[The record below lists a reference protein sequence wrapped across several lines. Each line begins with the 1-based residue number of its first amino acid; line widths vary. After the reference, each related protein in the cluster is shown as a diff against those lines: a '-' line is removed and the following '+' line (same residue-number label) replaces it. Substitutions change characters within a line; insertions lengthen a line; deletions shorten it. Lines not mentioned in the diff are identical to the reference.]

1 MKTERISE
9 FTINRLSIYLRCL
22 NLLSLAGVKTTSS
35 QSMAKEFQLNSAQ
48 IRKDLTYF
56 GEFGVRGVGYHVDD
70 LKRELSRILGL
81 NQLHRIGIVGAGNLG
96 MAVANY
102 RGFNPNHFQVAA
114 LFDKDL
120 LRVGESSRS
129 GVFVYHIKDL
139 KPIVQ
144 KEQIRVGVICVPA
157 EEAQAVADL
166 LSDAGIVAI
175 LNFAPVR
182 LNTTGAVKMTNMDL
196 AISFE
201 SLSYFIATVQSA
213 NTTKNSKQDG
223 DLVSASKEE
232 N

>member
-22 NLLSLAGVKTTSS
+22 NLLALTGVKTTSS
-35 QSMAKEFQLNSAQ
+35 QSLAEEFQLNSAQ

-56 GEFGVRGVGYHVDD
+56 GEFGVRGVGYNVDD
-70 LKRELSRILGL
+70 LRRELSKILGL
-81 NQLHRIGIVGAGNLG
+81 DQLHHIGIVGAGNLG

-120 LRVGESSRS
+120 SRVGETSRS

-139 KPIVQ
+139 KPIAR
-144 KEQIRVGVICVPA
+144 KEGICIGVICVPA
-157 EEAQAVADL
+157 EEAQPVADL
-166 LSDAGIVAI
+166 LIDAGITAI
-175 LNFAPVR
+175 LNFAPVQ
-182 LNTTGAVKMTNMDL
+182 LNKTGAVKLKNMDL

-201 SLSYFIATVQSA
+201 SLSYFISSTG
-213 NTTKNSKQDG
+213 KELPKHREG
-223 DLVSASKEE
+223 DNLMTSPPDDD
-232 N
+232 